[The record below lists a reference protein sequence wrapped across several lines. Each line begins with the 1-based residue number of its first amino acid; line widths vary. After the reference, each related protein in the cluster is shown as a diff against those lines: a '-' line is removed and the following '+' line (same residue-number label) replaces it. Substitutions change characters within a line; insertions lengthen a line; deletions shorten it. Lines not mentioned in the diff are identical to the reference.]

1 MVKIVTDSGCD
12 VPKEW
17 YAKLNLEIIPFNII
31 LGDKEYQDGIDLEAD
46 MIYKYVAESKKLP
59 KTAAISPACYRE
71 NFEKFAEG
79 GNDVVYI
86 ALSSG
91 ISVSYQNASAAA
103 SDMKNVYVV
112 NSKSLSSGIALLVLY
127 ACELRDKGM
136 KGAEIAKNLER
147 RSAGVQCSFL
157 IDKLEFLHKGGRCTG
172 LERFASTLLKIKPTI
187 IMEEKMRVG
196 KKYVGN
202 WANNL
207 IKYVDDTFMRFP
219 EPDLKRIFITYT
231 TADPDVVEKVKERVL
246 KKFPFEEVLETTAQG
261 TITSHCGKNT
271 LGILYLSKDEKE
283 GLS

>member
-12 VPKEW
+12 IPKEW
-17 YAKLNLEIIPFNII
+17 YPKLDLGIIPFNII
-31 LGDKEYQDGIDLEAD
+31 LGDKEYLDGIDLDPA

-71 NFEKFAEG
+71 NFEKFAQG
-79 GNDVVYI
+79 GSEVVYI

-91 ISVSYQNASAAA
+91 ISASYSHAVSAA

-112 NSKSLSSGIALLVLY
+112 NSKSLSSGVALLILY
-127 ACELRDKGM
+127 ACELRDSGM
-136 KGAEIAKNLER
+136 SAAEIVKNLDR
-147 RSAGVQCSFL
+147 RAPGVQCSFL
-157 IDKLEFLHKGGRCTG
+157 LDKLEFLHKGGRCTG
-172 LERFASTLLKIKPTI
+172 LERLASTLLKIKPTI

-207 IKYVDDTFMRFP
+207 LKYVDDTFIRYP

-231 TADPDVVEKVKERVL
+231 TVDPDVLDKVKERVL
-246 KKFPFEEVLETTAQG
+246 KKFPFEEIIENTAQG

-271 LGILYLSKDEKE
+271 LGILYMSRDEKE